1 METNEKPSFYAILP
15 AYVRYEKRLKPAERL
30 LFAEISAL
38 TNKLGYCTASNGYFA
53 ELYETKKETVS
64 RWISHL
70 SELGFVKLEMVYEGK
85 QIKGRKIWI
94 DEKVMTPIDEKVMT
108 PIDAKVMTP
117 IDEKVMTPIDE
128 KVMTPIDEK
137 VKGNN
142 TRLNNTRL
150 NNTPLPPNDEN
161 GKDDLNADA
170 FVSADAKT
178 HGQDDQDVL
187 QTVGQEA
194 GAEQSTL
201 KTNSESKT
209 DSSRKGNRQD
219 GNVPRRRRSDS
230 VPCQAIADCYNEILG
245 DRLPNVQLLNETR
258 KRAIT
263 ARWMEIK
270 GTKAPNGK
278 IRFES
283 TEDGLN
289 WFASVFRK
297 VAMNPFWMGDNSSGF
312 AVSFDWI
319 FKPANF
325 LKIIEWRPPKH

>member
-1 METNEKPSFYAILP
+1 MMETNEKPSFYAILP

-38 TNKLGYCTASNGYFA
+38 TNKFGYCTASNGYFA
-53 ELYETKKETVS
+53 ELYGIEKATVS

-70 SELGFVKLEMVYEGK
+70 SELGFLRLEMVYEGK
-85 QIKGRKIWI
+85 QIKGRKIW
-94 DEKVMTPIDEKVMT
+94 
-108 PIDAKVMTP
+108 
-117 IDEKVMTPIDE
+117 IDE

-161 GKDDLNADA
+161 SKDDLNANA

-178 HGQDDQDVL
+178 HERDDQDVL
-187 QTVGQEA
+187 QIVGQEA
-194 GAEQSTL
+194 EAEQSTL

-283 TEDGLN
+283 TEDGLS

>member
-1 METNEKPSFYAILP
+1 MTIIRA
-15 AYVRYEKRLKPAERL
+15 KREHD
-30 LFAEISAL
+30 FSIIS
-38 TNKLGYCTASNGYFA
+38 NKVYDKNQLSWQAMGLLGYLLTKPDNWKVMVA
-53 ELYETKKETVS
+53 ELVNVTKDTKKPTGKEGVYN
-64 RWISHL
+64 IIK
-70 SELGFVKLEMVYEGK
+70 ELRDKGFIVVKKNSDGSTDYKVFDEPNQAEPNQAEPTLINTEYK
-85 QIKGRKIWI
+85 QVLKY
-94 DEKVMTPIDEKVMT
+94 T
-108 PIDAKVMTP
+108 
-117 IDEKVMTPIDE
+117 
-128 KVMTPIDEK
+128 
-137 VKGNN
+137 
-142 TRLNNTRL
+142 
-150 NNTPLPPNDEN
+150 NTPLPPNDEN
-161 GKDDLNADA
+161 SKDDLNADA
-170 FVSADAKT
+170 KT
-178 HGQDDQDVL
+178 HEQVDQDVL

-194 GAEQSTL
+194 EAEQSTL

>member
-1 METNEKPSFYAILP
+1 
-15 AYVRYEKRLKPAERL
+15 
-30 LFAEISAL
+30 
-38 TNKLGYCTASNGYFA
+38 
-53 ELYETKKETVS
+53 
-64 RWISHL
+64 
-70 SELGFVKLEMVYEGK
+70 
-85 QIKGRKIWI
+85 
-94 DEKVMTPIDEKVMT
+94 
-108 PIDAKVMTP
+108 MTP

-142 TRLNNTRL
+142 TRFNNTRF

-161 GKDDLNADA
+161 GKDDLNANA

-178 HGQDDQDVL
+178 HEQDDQDVL
-187 QTVGQEA
+187 QTVEQEA
-194 GAEQSTL
+194 EAEQSTL
-201 KTNSESKT
+201 KTSNESKT

-219 GNVPRRRRSDS
+219 GNIPRRRRSEA

-245 DRLPNVQLLNETR
+245 DRLPNVQILNETR

-283 TEDGLN
+283 TEDGLG

-297 VAMNPFWMGDNSSGF
+297 VAMNPFWMGDNNSGF

>member
-1 METNEKPSFYAILP
+1 MMETNEKPSFYAILP

-38 TNKLGYCTASNGYFA
+38 TNKLGYCTALNGYFA
-53 ELYETKKETVS
+53 ELYGIEKATVS

-70 SELGFVKLEMVYEGK
+70 SKLGFLRLEMVYEGK
-85 QIKGRKIWI
+85 QIKGRKIW
-94 DEKVMTPIDEKVMT
+94 
-108 PIDAKVMTP
+108 
-117 IDEKVMTPIDE
+117 IDE

-161 GKDDLNADA
+161 GKEDLNADA
-170 FVSADAKT
+170 FVSANAKT
-178 HGQDDQDVL
+178 HEQDGQGVL

-194 GAEQSTL
+194 EAEQSTL

-283 TEDGLN
+283 TEDGLS